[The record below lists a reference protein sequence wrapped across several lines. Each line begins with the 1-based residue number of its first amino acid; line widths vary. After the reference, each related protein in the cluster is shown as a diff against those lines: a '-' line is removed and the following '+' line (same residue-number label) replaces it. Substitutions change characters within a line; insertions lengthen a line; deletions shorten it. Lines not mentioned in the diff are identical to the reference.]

1 MKKLKKRLEK
11 LHKEIV
17 KNNNLY
23 YKGKIDRGTY
33 LANLQ
38 KVNMEILYV
47 KEEIR
52 KKERQFIK
60 KIRRERAIYI

>member
-23 YKGKIDRGTY
+23 NKGKIDRGTY